1 MAVTSTSLYEGLF
14 LVSQTAAADNDAVTE
29 HLKGLLAR
37 AEAQVIG
44 LQKWDERRL
53 AFTIKGQ
60 RRGTYYIAYFHAPR
74 VKITGLERD
83 CNLSEHVLRSMFLR
97 SDHLGEVEM
106 DLFRKGIVT
115 FVEKKPEPVDAL
127 AEVVEVGADIDEH

>member
-1 MAVTSTSLYEGLF
+1 MADKSTSLYEGLF
-14 LVSQTAAADNDAVTE
+14 LVSQSAAADNDAVIE

-37 AEAQVIG
+37 AEADIIG

-60 RRGTYYIAYFHAPR
+60 RRGTYYIAYFNAPR
-74 VKITGLERD
+74 TKITRLERD
-83 CNLSEHVLRSMFLR
+83 CNLSDNVLRAMFLR

-115 FVEKKPEPVDAL
+115 FVEKKVEAN
-127 AEVVEVGADIDEH
+127 AEGEAVEVGADIDEN